1 MKNKNKFGFG
11 GYVDPISEYLNIKR
25 QRASNIPN
33 QIESPDQAIA
43 DNNIRLSRA
52 QQKAM
57 SNPLTQ
63 GLDIFGNI
71 AMQVGSSM
79 MSKGISAGEGENGK
93 GIAGFLNKNQNFINT
108 LLGGLNAGASFATGG
123 VAGNKKINA
132 EGGEVVET
140 PDGLSQELVGPS
152 HAEGGIDMT
161 VPSGTE
167 IYSDKLLG
175 ADGKTM
181 AERKKAREKQISK
194 IEKLLQKNP
203 NDSALKKT
211 LEKIKQNNDFL
222 DKQDLFQMQFVKD
235 LVGSVE
241 APREEYKLGSVV
253 GGNPIPGYNKKNI
266 FYPNI
271 FMDPELMDKIS
282 NIGALDTNVGTKFKI
297 DPNIEEKLIGANA
310 KINFNN
316 SEDGVVP
323 IDFGEN
329 APDNNYYFN
338 KATGSKGKFGMYQEV
353 DSNDNPIGDPVKS
366 ISGTGDAKNFSLDDY
381 LGGTT
386 FGDMLGMGANL
397 FGPMAQ
403 MNNTLENRSA
413 TPVEQNWFKDYGK
426 QALSKIQDQ
435 YGLLDDIR
443 DNALS
448 SLEKDRAGSISRNNA
463 STRSINTQRALNLAT
478 DAAINNNKSDL
489 YSKFAQSMLGVKS
502 QEAAQ
507 MDRNDQMRMS
517 GEDKRAER
525 ELQNTDNFFNNM
537 AKNISD
543 KYRGIGETGKA
554 INDIKERTVTGELM
568 EQIYKNFSVNPKTG
582 KLEVKKDASEVSG
595 ITPSELN
602 LSTGKGNTEKLYD
615 KDGNPTK
622 ELLDK
627 IKADPNASNYKNAK
641 GEKATPE
648 EIAKNIWERNKNPYI
663 KPLEEFDTSYKNK
676 IDPDT
681 GLRFSNYNNYN
692 LAIQAKREIKDAMSI
707 IGKYKGSELSQ
718 SQKDIVEKILNEKGI
733 NLDLDN
739 VASIKAFQKAMGL
752 KPDGKIGPKT
762 LKAMGLEK

>member
-79 MSKGISAGEGENGK
+79 MSKGISAGEGEDGK

-123 VAGNKKINA
+123 VAGNKQINA

-203 NDSALKKT
+203 NDKALKKT

-222 DKQDLFQMQFVKD
+222 DKQDLSQMQFVKD
-235 LVGSVE
+235 LV
-241 APREEYKLGSVV
+241 YH
-253 GGNPIPGYNKKNI
+253 
-266 FYPNI
+266 
-271 FMDPELMDKIS
+271 
-282 NIGALDTNVGTKFKI
+282 TNKFKFGGI
-297 DPNIEEKLIGANA
+297 AGLDDEEDESLEPIQGKSMDVILSNTPFSITPEMDARIKNTPTPQINITQ
-310 KINFNN
+310 
-316 SEDGVVP
+316 VP
-323 IDFGEN
+323 
-329 APDNNYYFN
+329 
-338 KATGSKGKFGMYQEV
+338 SKGKG
-353 DSNDNPIGDPVKS
+353 
-366 ISGTGDAKNFSLDDY
+366 FSLDDY

-463 STRSINTQRALNLAT
+463 SARSINTQRALNLAT

>member
-71 AMQVGSSM
+71 AMQVGSTM
-79 MSKGISAGEGENGK
+79 MSKGISAGEGEDGK
-93 GIAGFLNKNQNFINT
+93 GIAGFLNNNQNFIST

-123 VAGNKKINA
+123 VVNNKNINA
-132 EGGEVVET
+132 EGGEVIET
-140 PDGLSQELVGPS
+140 PGGQPQELQGPS
-152 HAEGGIDMT
+152 HSQGGINMQ

-167 IYSDKLLG
+167 IYSDRLVG

-181 AERKKAREKQISK
+181 AERKKLREKQISK

-211 LEKIKQNNDFL
+211 LEKTKQNNDFL
-222 DKQDLFQMQFVKD
+222 DKQDLSQMQFVKD
-235 LVGSVE
+235 LVDHTNKFALGGYVDEESPMPIFNNKYKDLLGLFSKGLPTDVGTTYYPDPMVE
-241 APREEYKLGSVV
+241 NMLKDKNTQDLQNLNNTQPEVYAPAST
-253 GGNPIPGYNKKNI
+253 
-266 FYPNI
+266 
-271 FMDPELMDKIS
+271 DPEGKY
-282 NIGALDTNVGTKFKI
+282 G
-297 DPNIEEKLIGANA
+297 NA
-310 KINFNN
+310 TPAK
-316 SEDGVVP
+316 
-323 IDFGEN
+323 
-329 APDNNYYFN
+329 
-338 KATGSKGKFGMYQEV
+338 TR
-353 DSNDNPIGDPVKS
+353 
-366 ISGTGDAKNFSLDDY
+366 DAKNFSLNDY

-403 MNNTLENRSA
+403 MNNTLANINA
-413 TPVEQNWFKDYGK
+413 NPLEQNWFKDYGK

-463 STRSINTQRALNLAT
+463 SARSINTQRALNLAT

-502 QEAAQ
+502 QEATQ

-517 GEDKRAER
+517 GEEKRAER
-525 ELQNTDNFFNNM
+525 ELQNTDNFFSDM

-543 KYRGIGETGKA
+543 KYRGIGETGKSL
-554 INDIKERTVTGELM
+554 NKIKEREVTQKNIEEQLELLKKGTDGELALDKA
-568 EQIYKNFSVNPKTG
+568 IAARY
-582 KLEVKKDASEVSG
+582 G
-595 ITPSELN
+595 ITVEELRN
-602 LSTGKGNTEKLYD
+602 L
-615 KDGNPTK
+615 
-622 ELLDK
+622 
-627 IKADPNASNYKNAK
+627 KNQ
-641 GEKATPE
+641 
-648 EIAKNIWERNKNPYI
+648 
-663 KPLEEFDTSYKNK
+663 KNK
-676 IDPDT
+676 
-681 GLRFSNYNNYN
+681 
-692 LAIQAKREIKDAMSI
+692 
-707 IGKYKGSELSQ
+707 KG
-718 SQKDIVEKILNEKGI
+718 
-733 NLDLDN
+733 
-739 VASIKAFQKAMGL
+739 
-752 KPDGKIGPKT
+752 
-762 LKAMGLEK
+762 

>member
-43 DNNIRLSRA
+43 DNNIRLSKA

-71 AMQVGSSM
+71 AMQVGSTM
-79 MSKGISAGEGENGK
+79 MSKGISAGEGEDGK

-123 VAGNKKINA
+123 VAGNKQINA

-167 IYSDKLLG
+167 IYSDRLVG

-181 AERKKAREKQISK
+181 ADRKKLREKQISK

-222 DKQDLFQMQFVKD
+222 DKQDLSQMQFVKD
-235 LVGSVE
+235 LVD
-241 APREEYKLGSVV
+241 
-253 GGNPIPGYNKKNI
+253 N
-266 FYPNI
+266 
-271 FMDPELMDKIS
+271 
-282 NIGALDTNVGTKFKI
+282 TNKFKFGGI
-297 DPNIEEKLIGANA
+297 AGLDDEEDEKGDLISKYPVYTKGINKQFDVWGDESLEPIQGKSMDVILSNTPFSITPEMDARIKNTPTPQINITQ
-310 KINFNN
+310 
-316 SEDGVVP
+316 VP
-323 IDFGEN
+323 
-329 APDNNYYFN
+329 
-338 KATGSKGKFGMYQEV
+338 SKGKG
-353 DSNDNPIGDPVKS
+353 
-366 ISGTGDAKNFSLDDY
+366 FSLDDY

-463 STRSINTQRALNLAT
+463 SARSINTQRALNLAT

-602 LSTGKGNTEKLYD
+602 LSTGKGNIEKLYD

-648 EIAKNIWERNKNPYI
+648 EIVKNIWERNKNPYI

>member
-11 GYVDPISEYLNIKR
+11 GYVDPISEYLNIKK

-93 GIAGFLNKNQNFINT
+93 GIAEFLNKNQNFINT

-123 VAGNKKINA
+123 VAGNKQINA

-167 IYSDKLLG
+167 IYSDRLVG

-203 NDSALKKT
+203 NDKALKKT

-222 DKQDLFQMQFVKD
+222 DKQDLSQMQFVKD
-235 LVGSVE
+235 LV
-241 APREEYKLGSVV
+241 
-253 GGNPIPGYNKKNI
+253 
-266 FYPNI
+266 
-271 FMDPELMDKIS
+271 DH
-282 NIGALDTNVGTKFKI
+282 TNKFKFGGI
-297 DPNIEEKLIGANA
+297 ADTDEDELIPLKSKPMDVILPKTSFSITPEMDARIKNTPTPQINITQ
-310 KINFNN
+310 
-316 SEDGVVP
+316 VP
-323 IDFGEN
+323 
-329 APDNNYYFN
+329 
-338 KATGSKGKFGMYQEV
+338 SKGKG
-353 DSNDNPIGDPVKS
+353 
-366 ISGTGDAKNFSLDDY
+366 FSLDNY

-403 MNNTLENRSA
+403 MNNTLANRSA

-448 SLEKDRAGSISRNNA
+448 SLEKDRAGSISRNNTSA
-463 STRSINTQRALNLAT
+463 RSINTQRALNLAT

-543 KYRGIGETGKA
+543 KYRGIGETGKSL
-554 INDIKERTVTGELM
+554 NKIKEREVTQKNIEEQLELL
-568 EQIYKNFSVNPKTG
+568 KSVS
-582 KLEVKKDASEVSG
+582 D
-595 ITPSELN
+595 SELRQDSLEAARLGLDIISYRN
-602 LSTGKGNTEKLYD
+602 L
-615 KDGNPTK
+615 
-622 ELLDK
+622 
-627 IKADPNASNYKNAK
+627 KN
-641 GEKATPE
+641 
-648 EIAKNIWERNKNPYI
+648 
-663 KPLEEFDTSYKNK
+663 
-676 IDPDT
+676 
-681 GLRFSNYNNYN
+681 
-692 LAIQAKREIKDAMSI
+692 
-707 IGKYKGSELSQ
+707 
-718 SQKDIVEKILNEKGI
+718 QKSKK
-733 NLDLDN
+733 
-739 VASIKAFQKAMGL
+739 
-752 KPDGKIGPKT
+752 
-762 LKAMGLEK
+762 

>member
-33 QIESPDQAIA
+33 QIENPEQAIA
-43 DNNIRLSRA
+43 DNNIRLSKA

-63 GLDIFGNI
+63 GLDIFGNL
-71 AMQVGSSM
+71 AMQVGSTM
-79 MSKGISAGEGENGK
+79 MSKGISAGEGEDGK

-123 VAGNKKINA
+123 VAGNKQINA

-140 PDGLSQELVGPS
+140 PDGLSQELIGPS

-203 NDSALKKT
+203 NDKALKKT

-222 DKQDLFQMQFVKD
+222 DKQDLSQMQFVKD
-235 LVGSVE
+235 LVDNTNKFKFGGYVDEESPMPIFNNKYKDLLGLFSKGLPTDVGTTYYPDPMVE
-241 APREEYKLGSVV
+241 NMLKDKNTQDLQNLNNTQPEVYAPAST
-253 GGNPIPGYNKKNI
+253 
-266 FYPNI
+266 
-271 FMDPELMDKIS
+271 DPEGKY
-282 NIGALDTNVGTKFKI
+282 G
-297 DPNIEEKLIGANA
+297 NA
-310 KINFNN
+310 TPAK
-316 SEDGVVP
+316 
-323 IDFGEN
+323 
-329 APDNNYYFN
+329 
-338 KATGSKGKFGMYQEV
+338 TR
-353 DSNDNPIGDPVKS
+353 
-366 ISGTGDAKNFSLDDY
+366 DAKNFSLNDY
-381 LGGTT
+381 LGGAT

-397 FGPMAQ
+397 LGPRAQ
-403 MNNTLENRSA
+403 MNNTLANRSA

-426 QALSKIQDQ
+426 QALSKIQEQ
-435 YGLLDDIR
+435 YGLLDDVR

-463 STRSINTQRALNLAT
+463 SARSINTQRALNLAT

-595 ITPSELN
+595 ITSSELN
-602 LSTGKGNTEKLYD
+602 LSTGKGNIEKLYD

-627 IKADPNASNYKNAK
+627 IKADPNVSNYKNAK

-648 EIAKNIWERNKNPYI
+648 EITKNIWERNKNPYI

>member
-1 MKNKNKFGFG
+1 MKNRNKFGFG

-79 MSKGISAGEGENGK
+79 MSKGISAGEGEDGK

-123 VAGNKKINA
+123 IAGNKKINA
-132 EGGEVVET
+132 EGGEVIET
-140 PDGLSQELVGPS
+140 PGGQPQELQGPS
-152 HAEGGIDMT
+152 HSQGGINMQ

-167 IYSDKLLG
+167 IYSDRLVG

-203 NDSALKKT
+203 NDKALKKT

-222 DKQDLFQMQFVKD
+222 DKQDLSQMQFVKD
-235 LVGSVE
+235 LVD
-241 APREEYKLGSVV
+241 
-253 GGNPIPGYNKKNI
+253 N
-266 FYPNI
+266 
-271 FMDPELMDKIS
+271 
-282 NIGALDTNVGTKFKI
+282 TNKFKFGGI
-297 DPNIEEKLIGANA
+297 AGLDDEEDEKGDLISKYPVYTKGINKQFDVWGDESLEPIQGKSMDVILPNTSFSITPEMDARIKNTPTPQ
-310 KINFNN
+310 INITQ
-316 SEDGVVP
+316 VP
-323 IDFGEN
+323 
-329 APDNNYYFN
+329 
-338 KATGSKGKFGMYQEV
+338 SKGKG
-353 DSNDNPIGDPVKS
+353 
-366 ISGTGDAKNFSLDDY
+366 FSLDDY

-463 STRSINTQRALNLAT
+463 SARSINTQRALNLAT

-525 ELQNTDNFFNNM
+525 ELQNTDNFFSNM

>member
-175 ADGKTM
+175 VDGKTM
-181 AERKKAREKQISK
+181 AERKKAREREIKSLM
-194 IEKLLQKNP
+194 KLIKKNP
-203 NDSALKKT
+203 LEKTLKKT

-222 DKQDLFQMQFVKD
+222 DKQDLSQMQFVKD
-235 LVGSVE
+235 LVDHTNKFALGGYVNEKSPMPIFNNKYKDLLGLFSKGLPTDVGTTYYPDRMVE
-241 APREEYKLGSVV
+241 NMLKDKNAQDLQSLNNTQSEVYAPAST
-253 GGNPIPGYNKKNI
+253 
-266 FYPNI
+266 
-271 FMDPELMDKIS
+271 DPEGKY
-282 NIGALDTNVGTKFKI
+282 G
-297 DPNIEEKLIGANA
+297 NA
-310 KINFNN
+310 TSAK
-316 SEDGVVP
+316 
-323 IDFGEN
+323 
-329 APDNNYYFN
+329 
-338 KATGSKGKFGMYQEV
+338 
-353 DSNDNPIGDPVKS
+353 
-366 ISGTGDAKNFSLDDY
+366 TGDAKNFSLDDY

-448 SLEKDRAGSISRNNA
+448 SLEKDKAGSISRNNA
-463 STRSINTQRALNLAT
+463 SARSINTQRALNLAT

-507 MDRNDQMRMS
+507 MDKNDQMKMS

-525 ELQNTDNFFNNM
+525 ELQNTDNFFSQM
-537 AKNISD
+537 AQNISD

-554 INDIKERTVTGELM
+554 FNQTKQRETTNEILKG
-568 EQIYKNFSVNPKTG
+568 IYPNFEIDPYTG
-582 KLEVKKDASEVSG
+582 KLIAKKTEAIE
-595 ITPSELN
+595 
-602 LSTGKGNTEKLYD
+602 TEKGKEADVKREGTSKETSLFT
-615 KDGNPTK
+615 KDGKPTAKFIKDYEENPEK
-622 ELLDK
+622 Y
-627 IKADPNASNYKNAK
+627 NYKNSK
-641 GEKATPE
+641 GERATPT
-648 EIAKNIWERNKNPYI
+648 EIADVLYRQSKNKFVQD
-663 KPLEEFDTSYKNK
+663 LEEFDTTYKTKSINGRK
-676 IDPDT
+676 FT
-681 GLRFSNYNNYN
+681 SNEEYK
-692 LAIQAKREIKDAMSI
+692 LALDAGRTDI
-707 IGKYKGSELSQ
+707 RDWNTFKGNPTVGKYKGKQLSSEVVNKIENILQEHNLNVDTSDTKSVKALQ
-718 SQKDIVEKILNEKGI
+718 KILGVKQTGNFGDE
-733 NLDLDN
+733 
-739 VASIKAFQKAMGL
+739 
-752 KPDGKIGPKT
+752 T
-762 LKAMGLEK
+762 LKALLGK

>member
-123 VAGNKKINA
+123 VAGNKQINA

-203 NDSALKKT
+203 NDPALKKT

-222 DKQDLFQMQFVKD
+222 DKQDLSQMQFVKD
-235 LVGSVE
+235 LVD
-241 APREEYKLGSVV
+241 
-253 GGNPIPGYNKKNI
+253 N
-266 FYPNI
+266 
-271 FMDPELMDKIS
+271 
-282 NIGALDTNVGTKFKI
+282 TNKFKFGGI
-297 DPNIEEKLIGANA
+297 AGLDDEEDEKGDLISKYPVYTKGINKQFDVWGDESLEPIQGKSMDVILSNTPFSITPEMDARIKNTPTPQINITQ
-310 KINFNN
+310 
-316 SEDGVVP
+316 VP
-323 IDFGEN
+323 
-329 APDNNYYFN
+329 
-338 KATGSKGKFGMYQEV
+338 SKGKG
-353 DSNDNPIGDPVKS
+353 
-366 ISGTGDAKNFSLDDY
+366 FSLDDY

-463 STRSINTQRALNLAT
+463 SARSINTQRALNLAT

-595 ITPSELN
+595 ITSSELN
-602 LSTGKGNTEKLYD
+602 LSTGKGNIEELYD

>member
-11 GYVDPISEYLNIKR
+11 GYVDPVNEYLNIKR

-33 QIESPDQAIA
+33 QIENPDQAIA
-43 DNNIRLSRA
+43 DNNIRLSKA

-71 AMQVGSSM
+71 AMQVGSTM

-123 VAGNKKINA
+123 VAGNKQINV

-181 AERKKAREKQISK
+181 AERKIAREKQI
-194 IEKLLQKNP
+194 EKAKRLLHKYP
-203 NDSALKKT
+203 GDEAIKKT
-211 LEKIKQNNDFL
+211 VQKVEQNNDLL
-222 DKQDLFQMQFVKD
+222 DKQDLSQMQFVKD
-235 LVGSVE
+235 LVEHSNKFALGGYVDEESPMPIFNNKYKDLLGLFSKGLPTDVGTTYYPDPMVE
-241 APREEYKLGSVV
+241 NMLKDKNAQDLQNLNNTQPEVYAPAST
-253 GGNPIPGYNKKNI
+253 
-266 FYPNI
+266 
-271 FMDPELMDKIS
+271 DPEGKYGNATS
-282 NIGALDTNVGTKFKI
+282 AKTK
-297 DPNIEEKLIGANA
+297 
-310 KINFNN
+310 
-316 SEDGVVP
+316 
-323 IDFGEN
+323 
-329 APDNNYYFN
+329 
-338 KATGSKGKFGMYQEV
+338 
-353 DSNDNPIGDPVKS
+353 
-366 ISGTGDAKNFSLDDY
+366 DAKNFSLDDY

-397 FGPMAQ
+397 LGPRAQ
-403 MNNTLENRSA
+403 MNNTLANRSA

-426 QALSKIQDQ
+426 QALSKIQEQ

-463 STRSINTQRALNLAT
+463 SARSINTQRALNLAT

-502 QEAAQ
+502 QEAVQ

-627 IKADPNASNYKNAK
+627 IKTDPNASNYKNAK
-641 GEKATPE
+641 GEKATLE

-752 KPDGKIGPKT
+752 EPDGKIGPKT

>member
-79 MSKGISAGEGENGK
+79 MSKGISAGEGEDGK

-123 VAGNKKINA
+123 VAGNKQINA

-203 NDSALKKT
+203 NDPALKKT
-211 LEKIKQNNDFL
+211 LEKTKQNNDFL
-222 DKQDLFQMQFVKD
+222 DKQDLSQMQFVKD
-235 LVGSVE
+235 LVD
-241 APREEYKLGSVV
+241 
-253 GGNPIPGYNKKNI
+253 N
-266 FYPNI
+266 
-271 FMDPELMDKIS
+271 
-282 NIGALDTNVGTKFKI
+282 TNKFKFGGI
-297 DPNIEEKLIGANA
+297 AGLDDEEDESLEPIQGKSMDVILSNTPFSITPEMDARIKNTPTPQINITQ
-310 KINFNN
+310 
-316 SEDGVVP
+316 VP
-323 IDFGEN
+323 
-329 APDNNYYFN
+329 
-338 KATGSKGKFGMYQEV
+338 SKGKG
-353 DSNDNPIGDPVKS
+353 
-366 ISGTGDAKNFSLDDY
+366 FSLDDY

-463 STRSINTQRALNLAT
+463 SARSINTQRALNLAT

-507 MDRNDQMRMS
+507 MAQNDQMRMQ
-517 GEDKRAER
+517 GEDRRAER

-554 INDIKERTVTGELM
+554 INDIKERKVINEILKDINPNIYIDPNTGKKYWRKTGE
-568 EQIYKNFSVNPKTG
+568 P
-582 KLEVKKDASEVSG
+582 LEV
-595 ITPSELN
+595 
-602 LSTGKGNTEKLYD
+602 
-615 KDGNPTK
+615 
-622 ELLDK
+622 
-627 IKADPNASNYKNAK
+627 
-641 GEKATPE
+641 EKAKDT
-648 EIAKNIWERNKNPYI
+648 NIKKYLNK
-663 KPLEEFDTSYKNK
+663 
-676 IDPDT
+676 
-681 GLRFSNYNNYN
+681 
-692 LAIQAKREIKDAMSI
+692 
-707 IGKYKGSELSQ
+707 
-718 SQKDIVEKILNEKGI
+718 
-733 NLDLDN
+733 
-739 VASIKAFQKAMGL
+739 
-752 KPDGKIGPKT
+752 
-762 LKAMGLEK
+762 

>member
-222 DKQDLFQMQFVKD
+222 DKQDLSQMQFVKD
-235 LVGSVE
+235 LVDSTNKFWSGGI
-241 APREEYKLGSVV
+241 AGLDDEEDESLE
-253 GGNPIPGYNKKNI
+253 PIQGKSMDVILSNTPFSITPEMDARIKNTPTPQI
-266 FYPNI
+266 NI
-271 FMDPELMDKIS
+271 
-282 NIGALDTNVGTKFKI
+282 TQ
-297 DPNIEEKLIGANA
+297 
-310 KINFNN
+310 
-316 SEDGVVP
+316 VP
-323 IDFGEN
+323 
-329 APDNNYYFN
+329 
-338 KATGSKGKFGMYQEV
+338 SKGKG
-353 DSNDNPIGDPVKS
+353 
-366 ISGTGDAKNFSLDDY
+366 FSLDDY

-463 STRSINTQRALNLAT
+463 SARSINTQRALNLAT

-554 INDIKERTVTGELM
+554 INKIKEREVTQKNIEEQLELLKKGTDGELALDKA
-568 EQIYKNFSVNPKTG
+568 IAARY
-582 KLEVKKDASEVSG
+582 G
-595 ITPSELN
+595 ITVEELRN
-602 LSTGKGNTEKLYD
+602 L
-615 KDGNPTK
+615 
-622 ELLDK
+622 
-627 IKADPNASNYKNAK
+627 KNQ
-641 GEKATPE
+641 
-648 EIAKNIWERNKNPYI
+648 
-663 KPLEEFDTSYKNK
+663 KNK
-676 IDPDT
+676 
-681 GLRFSNYNNYN
+681 
-692 LAIQAKREIKDAMSI
+692 
-707 IGKYKGSELSQ
+707 KG
-718 SQKDIVEKILNEKGI
+718 
-733 NLDLDN
+733 
-739 VASIKAFQKAMGL
+739 
-752 KPDGKIGPKT
+752 
-762 LKAMGLEK
+762 

>member
-71 AMQVGSSM
+71 AMQVGSTM
-79 MSKGISAGEGENGK
+79 MSNGISAGEGANGK

-167 IYSDKLLG
+167 IYSDRLLG

-203 NDSALKKT
+203 NDKALKKT

-222 DKQDLFQMQFVKD
+222 DKQDLSQMQFVKD
-235 LVGSVE
+235 LVDSVQ
-241 APREEYKLGSVV
+241 
-253 GGNPIPGYNKKNI
+253 N
-266 FYPNI
+266 
-271 FMDPELMDKIS
+271 S
-282 NIGALDTNVGTKFKI
+282 NIGSTPKYAPGGIVPPWYDNLKNYYRTKEGDFDFRKVPSTN
-297 DPNIEEKLIGANA
+297 
-310 KINFNN
+310 NN
-316 SEDGVVP
+316 SLASLDYADTAIENILGDYNNLKEYQASYNKRRKQEGVEFTP
-323 IDFGEN
+323 LKENGIFGKNTLIALLYEN
-329 APDNNYYFN
+329 AMNINAFDSTVPTPITITSKPMDVILPDTSFSITPEMDARIKNTPPPQIN
-338 KATGSKGKFGMYQEV
+338 TTQVPSKGKG
-353 DSNDNPIGDPVKS
+353 
-366 ISGTGDAKNFSLDDY
+366 FSLDDY

-403 MNNTLENRSA
+403 MNNTLANRSA

-443 DNALS
+443 DNALL

-463 STRSINTQRALNLAT
+463 SARSINTQRALNLAT

-507 MDRNDQMRMS
+507 MDRNDQMRMF
-517 GEDKRAER
+517 GEEKRAER
-525 ELQNTDNFFNNM
+525 ELQNTDNFYSNL
-537 AKNISD
+537 AKAISD
-543 KYRGIGETGKA
+543 KYKGIGETGKSL
-554 INDIKERTVTGELM
+554 NKIKEREVT
-568 EQIYKNFSVNPKTG
+568 Q
-582 KLEVKKDASEVSG
+582 
-595 ITPSELN
+595 
-602 LSTGKGNTEKLYD
+602 
-615 KDGNPTK
+615 
-622 ELLDK
+622 
-627 IKADPNASNYKNAK
+627 
-641 GEKATPE
+641 
-648 EIAKNIWERNKNPYI
+648 KNIDK
-663 KPLEEFDTSYKNK
+663 
-676 IDPDT
+676 
-681 GLRFSNYNNYN
+681 
-692 LAIQAKREIKDAMSI
+692 Q
-707 IGKYKGSELSQ
+707 
-718 SQKDIVEKILNEKGI
+718 
-733 NLDLDN
+733 LDL
-739 VASIKAFQKAMGL
+739 L
-752 KPDGKIGPKT
+752 KSVSDAELRQDSLEAAKLGIDILT
-762 LKAMGLEK
+762 YRVLKNSKSKKEK

>member
-79 MSKGISAGEGENGK
+79 MSKGISAGEGEDGK

-123 VAGNKKINA
+123 VAGNKQINA

-203 NDSALKKT
+203 NDKSLKKT

-222 DKQDLFQMQFVKD
+222 DKQDLSQMQFVKD
-235 LVGSVE
+235 LVD
-241 APREEYKLGSVV
+241 
-253 GGNPIPGYNKKNI
+253 N
-266 FYPNI
+266 
-271 FMDPELMDKIS
+271 
-282 NIGALDTNVGTKFKI
+282 TNKFKFGGI
-297 DPNIEEKLIGANA
+297 AGLDDEEDEKGDLISKYPVYTKGINKQFDVWGDESLEPIQGKSMDVILSNTPFSITPEMDARIKNTPTPQINITQ
-310 KINFNN
+310 
-316 SEDGVVP
+316 VP
-323 IDFGEN
+323 
-329 APDNNYYFN
+329 
-338 KATGSKGKFGMYQEV
+338 SKGKG
-353 DSNDNPIGDPVKS
+353 
-366 ISGTGDAKNFSLDDY
+366 FSLDDY

-463 STRSINTQRALNLAT
+463 SARSINTQRALNLAT

-554 INDIKERTVTGELM
+554 INDIKERKVINEILKDINPNVYVDPNTGKKYWRKTGEPL
-568 EQIYKNFSVNPKTG
+568 EVEKAKDADIKKEGVPKTTTEFSDNFYTKDG
-582 KLEVKKDASEVSG
+582 KVDESKITEKVWKNKWNTKEEAIKFFEEHKDDIHRDKLIPKEIDTEYKRWKFSDGTKFNSKEEYDNAIKFGHKLELNTQ
-595 ITPSELN
+595 ITGSKHL
-602 LSTGKGNTEKLYD
+602 T
-615 KDGNPTK
+615 
-622 ELLDK
+622 
-627 IKADPNASNYKNAK
+627 
-641 GEKATPE
+641 
-648 EIAKNIWERNKNPYI
+648 AKNTTDADNANLQSVMTKLNI
-663 KPLEEFDTSYKNK
+663 DT
-676 IDPDT
+676 
-681 GLRFSNYNNYN
+681 
-692 LAIQAKREIKDAMSI
+692 
-707 IGKYKGSELSQ
+707 
-718 SQKDIVEKILNEKGI
+718 
-733 NLDLDN
+733 LDLDN
-739 VASIKAFQKAMGL
+739 QDSIRALQKALGM
-752 KPDGKIGPKT
+752 KASDIAAGKFGQKT
-762 LKAMGLEK
+762 LLAIKKYLENNK

>member
-152 HAEGGIDMT
+152 HAEGGIDMI

-181 AERKKAREKQISK
+181 AERKKAREREIKSLM
-194 IEKLLQKNP
+194 KLIKKNP
-203 NDSALKKT
+203 LEKTLKKT
-211 LEKIKQNNDFL
+211 LEKIKQNNNFL
-222 DKQDLFQMQFVKD
+222 DKQDLSQMQFVKD
-235 LVGSVE
+235 LVDNTNKFKFGGIAGLDDEESPMPIFNNKYKDLLELFSKGLPTDVRTTYYPDPVIE
-241 APREEYKLGSVV
+241 NILKNKNTQDLQSLNNTQSEVYAPAST
-253 GGNPIPGYNKKNI
+253 
-266 FYPNI
+266 
-271 FMDPELMDKIS
+271 DPEGKYGNATS
-282 NIGALDTNVGTKFKI
+282 AKTK
-297 DPNIEEKLIGANA
+297 
-310 KINFNN
+310 
-316 SEDGVVP
+316 
-323 IDFGEN
+323 
-329 APDNNYYFN
+329 
-338 KATGSKGKFGMYQEV
+338 
-353 DSNDNPIGDPVKS
+353 
-366 ISGTGDAKNFSLDDY
+366 DAKNFSLDDY

-403 MNNTLENRSA
+403 MNNTLANRSA

-463 STRSINTQRALNLAT
+463 SARSINTQRALNLAT

-554 INDIKERTVTGELM
+554 INDIKERKVINEILKDINPNVYVDPNTGKKYWRKTGEPL
-568 EQIYKNFSVNPKTG
+568 EVEKAKDADIKKEGVPKTTTEFSDNFYTKDG
-582 KLEVKKDASEVSG
+582 KVDPNKITDSDWEGRYDSKEEAIKDFEKHKDDPWFKLPDYKDKTYTKYLDPNGKPFNSPKEYQKAKNLGYSL
-595 ITPSELN
+595 ELN
-602 LSTGKGNTEKLYD
+602 TQVKGNKHLT
-615 KDGNPTK
+615 
-622 ELLDK
+622 
-627 IKADPNASNYKNAK
+627 
-641 GEKATPE
+641 
-648 EIAKNIWERNKNPYI
+648 AKNITDADNANLQSVMKKLNI
-663 KPLEEFDTSYKNK
+663 DT
-676 IDPDT
+676 
-681 GLRFSNYNNYN
+681 
-692 LAIQAKREIKDAMSI
+692 
-707 IGKYKGSELSQ
+707 
-718 SQKDIVEKILNEKGI
+718 
-733 NLDLDN
+733 LDLDN
-739 VASIKAFQKAMGL
+739 PDSIRSLQKALGM
-752 KPDGKIGPKT
+752 KASDITAGKFGQKT
-762 LKAMGLEK
+762 LLAIKKYLNK

>member
-11 GYVDPISEYLNIKR
+11 GYVDPISEYLNIKK

-123 VAGNKKINA
+123 IAGNKKINA

-167 IYSDKLLG
+167 IYSDRLLG

-181 AERKKAREKQISK
+181 AERKKVREKQISK

-222 DKQDLFQMQFVKD
+222 DKQDLSQMQFVKD
-235 LVGSVE
+235 LVD
-241 APREEYKLGSVV
+241 
-253 GGNPIPGYNKKNI
+253 N
-266 FYPNI
+266 
-271 FMDPELMDKIS
+271 
-282 NIGALDTNVGTKFKI
+282 TNKFKFGGI
-297 DPNIEEKLIGANA
+297 AGLDDEEDEKGDLISKYPVYTKG
-310 KINFNN
+310 INKQFDVWGDESLEPIQGKSMDVILSNTPFSITPEMDARIKN
-316 SEDGVVP
+316 TPTPQINTTQVP
-323 IDFGEN
+323 
-329 APDNNYYFN
+329 
-338 KATGSKGKFGMYQEV
+338 SKGKG
-353 DSNDNPIGDPVKS
+353 
-366 ISGTGDAKNFSLDDY
+366 FSLDDY

-463 STRSINTQRALNLAT
+463 SARSINTQRALNLAT

-627 IKADPNASNYKNAK
+627 IKTDPNASNYKNAK
-641 GEKATPE
+641 GEKATLE

-752 KPDGKIGPKT
+752 EPDGKIGPKN

>member
-11 GYVDPISEYLNIKR
+11 GYVDPVNEYLNIKR

-71 AMQVGSSM
+71 AMQVGPTM
-79 MSKGISAGEGENGK
+79 MSKGISAGEGEDGK
-93 GIAGFLNKNQNFINT
+93 GIAGFLNNNQNFIST

-123 VAGNKKINA
+123 VAGNKQINA

-140 PDGLSQELVGPS
+140 PGGQPQELQGAS
-152 HAEGGIDMT
+152 HAQGGIDMQ

-167 IYSDKLLG
+167 IYSDRLLG

-181 AERKKAREKQISK
+181 AERKKVREKQISK

-222 DKQDLFQMQFVKD
+222 DKQDLSQMQFVKD
-235 LVGSVE
+235 LVDHTNKFWS
-241 APREEYKLGSVV
+241 
-253 GGNPIPGYNKKNI
+253 GGYAGKKSPLPVSDNKFKNL
-266 FYPNI
+266 FGLVNGGLP
-271 FMDPELMDKIS
+271 
-282 NIGALDTNVGTKFKI
+282 TNVGTTYYPDPIVENMLKNQNAQDLKSNNINLGITTPNSTGFKDSDGDGIPDYI
-297 DPNIEEKLIGANA
+297 DADTKAGPEVYAPASTDPEGKYGNA
-310 KINFNN
+310 TSAKT
-316 SEDGVVP
+316 
-323 IDFGEN
+323 
-329 APDNNYYFN
+329 
-338 KATGSKGKFGMYQEV
+338 K
-353 DSNDNPIGDPVKS
+353 
-366 ISGTGDAKNFSLDDY
+366 DAKNFSLDDY

-426 QALSKIQDQ
+426 QALSKIQER

-463 STRSINTQRALNLAT
+463 SARSINTQRALNLAT

-525 ELQNTDNFFNNM
+525 ELQNTDNFYSNM

-554 INDIKERTVTGELM
+554 INDIKERKVINEILKDINPNIYIDPNTGKKYWRKTGE
-568 EQIYKNFSVNPKTG
+568 P
-582 KLEVKKDASEVSG
+582 LEVEKAKDAN
-595 ITPSELN
+595 IKKYLN
-602 LSTGKGNTEKLYD
+602 K
-615 KDGNPTK
+615 
-622 ELLDK
+622 
-627 IKADPNASNYKNAK
+627 
-641 GEKATPE
+641 
-648 EIAKNIWERNKNPYI
+648 
-663 KPLEEFDTSYKNK
+663 
-676 IDPDT
+676 
-681 GLRFSNYNNYN
+681 
-692 LAIQAKREIKDAMSI
+692 
-707 IGKYKGSELSQ
+707 
-718 SQKDIVEKILNEKGI
+718 
-733 NLDLDN
+733 
-739 VASIKAFQKAMGL
+739 
-752 KPDGKIGPKT
+752 
-762 LKAMGLEK
+762 

>member
-11 GYVDPISEYLNIKR
+11 GYVDPISEYFNIKR

-43 DNNIRLSRA
+43 DNNIRLSKA

-79 MSKGISAGEGENGK
+79 MSKGISAGEGEDGK
-93 GIAGFLNKNQNFINT
+93 GIAGFLNNNQNFIST

-123 VAGNKKINA
+123 VAGNKQINA
-132 EGGEVVET
+132 EGGEVVEM
-140 PDGLSQELVGPS
+140 PGSSPKELQGPS
-152 HAEGGIDMT
+152 HSQGGINMT

-167 IYSDKLLG
+167 IYSDRLVG

-181 AERKKAREKQISK
+181 AERKKLREKQISK

-222 DKQDLFQMQFVKD
+222 DKQDLSQMQFVKD
-235 LVGSVE
+235 LVDHTNKFWSGGITGPGGDEDEYEYGDLIDKYSVHTKGMNKQFDIWGD
-241 APREEYKLGSVV
+241 EELKPLNTKSMDVILPDTSFNISPEIDARIKNSSVPQL
-253 GGNPIPGYNKKNI
+253 NTT
-266 FYPNI
+266 
-271 FMDPELMDKIS
+271 
-282 NIGALDTNVGTKFKI
+282 TNTQQ
-297 DPNIEEKLIGANA
+297 
-310 KINFNN
+310 
-316 SEDGVVP
+316 
-323 IDFGEN
+323 
-329 APDNNYYFN
+329 
-338 KATGSKGKFGMYQEV
+338 KG
-353 DSNDNPIGDPVKS
+353 
-366 ISGTGDAKNFSLDDY
+366 FSLDNY

-386 FGDMLGMGANL
+386 LGDMIGMGANL
-397 FGPMAQ
+397 FGANAQ
-403 MNNTLENRSA
+403 MKNTLANRNA
-413 TPVEQNWFKDYGK
+413 TPLEQNWFKDYGK

-463 STRSINTQRALNLAT
+463 SARSINTQRALNLAT

-507 MDRNDQMRMS
+507 MDRNDQMRMT
-517 GEDKRAER
+517 GEEKRAER

-543 KYRGIGETGKA
+543 KYRGIGETGKSL
-554 INDIKERTVTGELM
+554 NKIKEREVTQKNIEEQLELLKKGTDGELALDKV
-568 EQIYKNFSVNPKTG
+568 IAARY
-582 KLEVKKDASEVSG
+582 G
-595 ITPSELN
+595 ITVEELRN
-602 LSTGKGNTEKLYD
+602 LKNQKN
-615 KDGNPTK
+615 KDG
-622 ELLDK
+622 
-627 IKADPNASNYKNAK
+627 
-641 GEKATPE
+641 
-648 EIAKNIWERNKNPYI
+648 
-663 KPLEEFDTSYKNK
+663 
-676 IDPDT
+676 
-681 GLRFSNYNNYN
+681 
-692 LAIQAKREIKDAMSI
+692 
-707 IGKYKGSELSQ
+707 
-718 SQKDIVEKILNEKGI
+718 
-733 NLDLDN
+733 
-739 VASIKAFQKAMGL
+739 
-752 KPDGKIGPKT
+752 
-762 LKAMGLEK
+762 

>member
-79 MSKGISAGEGENGK
+79 MSKGISAGEGEDGK

-123 VAGNKKINA
+123 VAGNKQINA

-203 NDSALKKT
+203 NDEALKKT

-222 DKQDLFQMQFVKD
+222 DKQDLSQMQFVKD
-235 LVGSVE
+235 LVDNTN
-241 APREEYKLGSVV
+241 KFKF
-253 GGNPIPGYNKKNI
+253 GGIVDTDKDELIPLKSK
-266 FYPNI
+266 
-271 FMDPELMDKIS
+271 LMDVILPDTSFNIS
-282 NIGALDTNVGTKFKI
+282 PEIDARIRNSSVPQLGTTTNTQQ
-297 DPNIEEKLIGANA
+297 
-310 KINFNN
+310 
-316 SEDGVVP
+316 
-323 IDFGEN
+323 
-329 APDNNYYFN
+329 
-338 KATGSKGKFGMYQEV
+338 KG
-353 DSNDNPIGDPVKS
+353 
-366 ISGTGDAKNFSLDDY
+366 FSLDDY

-435 YGLLDDIR
+435 YGLLDDIK

-463 STRSINTQRALNLAT
+463 SARSINTQRALNLAT

-489 YSKFAQSMLGVKS
+489 YSKFTQSMLGVKS

-595 ITPSELN
+595 ITSSELN
-602 LSTGKGNTEKLYD
+602 LSTGKGNIEKLYD

-648 EIAKNIWERNKNPYI
+648 EIAKNIWERNKNSYI